1 MKKVIIYTDGA
12 CSGNP
17 GIGGWA
23 SLYAFSNH
31 METIS
36 GGDTMTTNNKM
47 ELLAVVNS
55 LEMFIDKFYNPSIK
69 FIEVNTDSAY
79 VVNSI
84 NQNWLELWKNNK
96 WRTTNGKGP
105 VKNCGLWVR
114 LLKVLSD
121 LEWLG
126 IKVTFVKVKGHS
138 GNELNEIVD
147 GMAKKEVEKLK

>member
-1 MKKVIIYTDGA
+1 MTLRIFTDGA

-17 GIGGWA
+17 GVGGWA

-36 GGDTMTTNNKM
+36 GGEVTTTNNKM
-47 ELLAVVNS
+47 ELLAVVKS

-69 FIEVNTDSAY
+69 SIEVNSDSAY

-84 NQNWLELWKNNK
+84 NQNWLDLWKKNGWK
-96 WRTTNGKGP
+96 TTNGKGS
-105 VKNCGLWVR
+105 VKNHDLWVR

-121 LEWLG
+121 LEWLS

-138 GNELNEIVD
+138 GNELNELVD
-147 GMAKKEVEKLK
+147 GMARKEVEKLK